1 MSKLYA
7 GLSVLND
14 GSFSFDEALLY
25 YTDTPLSYFIVET
38 ILKRKKETTMAKI
51 TNQVTVDLRNYSPE
65 ALKKIKSIKNAVHI
79 ILPENPSPEFSE
91 AYAQIKKINV
101 VDETTTPGNAC
112 IFNGVA
118 NLTKKDLSE
127 NNIVICNGN
136 AILRDI
142 PKEMNIKVK
151 VNGSLIKSPSAFV
164 EIIKINGSSYEIDD
178 DARLILSMTEL
189 NIDEVFLR
197 NTDDKTAIVSC
208 GKVIIDDEITDG
220 MLSEKG
226 VKFYNVGQIVA
237 RKELH
242 GYIQT
247 NSFSV
252 GLVQTK
258 EDAEK
263 RDKKYSKKKFWWK

>member
-7 GLSVLND
+7 GLSVLKD
-14 GSFSFDEALLY
+14 GSFSFEDALLY
-25 YTDTPLSYFIVET
+25 YTDVPTSYFIIRT
-38 ILKRKKETTMAKI
+38 ILNRKKETTMAKI

-65 ALKKIKSIKNAVHI
+65 ALRKIKSIKNAVHI
-79 ILPENPSPEFSE
+79 FLPENPSPEFAE
-91 AYAQIKKINV
+91 AYAQIEKINV
-101 VDETTTPGNAC
+101 VDETTMPGNAC
-112 IFNGVA
+112 IFNGNA
-118 NLTKKDLSE
+118 NLTKNDLSE
-127 NNIVICNGN
+127 NDIVICNGS

-151 VNGSLIKSPSAFV
+151 INGSLIKSPSAFV
-164 EIIKINGSSYEIDD
+164 EILKINGASYEIDD

-208 GKVIIDDEITDG
+208 GKVTIDDAITDS

-237 RKELH
+237 KKELH
-242 GYIQT
+242 GYIHP

-258 EDAEK
+258 EEAEK
-263 RDKKYSKKKFWWK
+263 RDRKYGKKKLWWK